1 MSSITA
7 WIVTSGEA
15 GHRTQARG
23 LALAVAP
30 EARELTV
37 DLRAPWRWLPGDQ
50 TPFALQGLTSASDR
64 PAPPWPDLVV
74 SSGRRAA
81 AVAIAIRRASRGA
94 AVVVAVPDPHTNPAA
109 FDLVVCLN
117 HDPAA
122 GPNVLSLPT
131 AVHDLTPD
139 KLDQAGRQWRER
151 LRAPDR
157 GLIGVLLGGAAH
169 HRALTLTQWGQM
181 FTALDRLRRET
192 GARLAITPS
201 RRTAPEVRALL
212 ATRFGDDPEVFLWD
226 MQGDNPYRGIL
237 ALSDR
242 LVVTSDSVSM
252 VSEALA
258 TRASVEVY
266 GKPGSPR
273 HVRFIDQLEANGLL
287 RPFTGDPQPAP
298 ARGPVNATDAAAEAV
313 RALLRARLGRALQPA

>member
-1 MSSITA
+1 MRPVNA
-7 WIVTSGEA
+7 WIITSGEA

-23 LALAVAP
+23 LAVAVAN
-30 EARELTV
+30 EAREFTV
-37 DLRAPWRWLPGDQ
+37 DLRAPWRWLPGDH
-50 TPFALQGLTSASDR
+50 TPFALQGLTPASDR
-64 PAPPWPDLVV
+64 PSPPWPDLVV

-94 AVVVAVPDPHTNPAA
+94 TIAVAVPDPHTNPSA

-117 HDPAA
+117 HDPAS

-131 AVHDLTPD
+131 AVHDLTQA
-139 KLDQAGRQWRER
+139 KLDQASQRWRER
-151 LRAPDR
+151 LRAPGQD
-157 GLIGVLLGGAAH
+157 LIGVLLGGAAH

-201 RRTAPEVRALL
+201 RRTSPEVRALL
-212 ATRFGDDPEVFLWD
+212 ATRFEDDPDAFVWD
-226 MQGDNPYRGIL
+226 MQGDNPYQGIL

-258 TRASVEVY
+258 TKASVEVY
-266 GKPGSPR
+266 GRPGSPR
-273 HVRFIDQLEANGLL
+273 HVRFIDQLEAKGLL
-287 RPFTGDPQPAP
+287 RPFTGDPQAAP
-298 ARGPVNATDAAAEAV
+298 AKGPINATDTAAEAV
-313 RALLRARLGRALQPA
+313 RALLRLRLGLAPQPA